1 MTTSFR
7 IACRALSGALRQGRH
22 LLWASLLT
30 FGFIGQVMAEP
41 PLEQTEI
48 RYQGWAGQ
56 VTFPELAEDL
66 GYLWSHPKWSA
77 PRRVSAI

>member
-7 IACRALSGALRQGRH
+7 IARRALSGALRQGRH

-30 FGFIGQVMAEP
+30 FGFIGQAMAEP

-77 PRRVSAI
+77 PRPVSAI